1 MPKDADRRDVTRD
14 ENEQKKFE
22 TFFTTSVAQVPEE
35 MINPSRQPDRKHG
48 LLARFFGRLEKA
60 RGTPPPD
67 EPEEEVFWAETP
79 IAPTGEIMLDRSAP
93 EKADGSLELAAHPSL
108 EDLTRELEADRP
120 AAETPPPEPQQPETP
135 APAPARTAPAG
146 PAKPEPVRLEPEKPE
161 PAEPEPLRLEEPP
174 VQIAPVP
181 EPEQKPKPEPKP
193 EPRPAPAART
203 GTSNAARPVAAP
215 QPARAKPA
223 PNRDKPRK
231 KQARRPDAEDKE
243 LEELKVMLE
252 TMGPQP
258 VKAPPKPEE
267 DKEITQ
273 QVGGFH
279 FFGVGE
285 DEAPRGETPPPS
297 LDDTMSIELHEEE
310 PAPEAPAPTPTAQDA
325 PEAAES
331 HAAPA
336 HAASRRR
343 GKKARAKPVPEQ
355 EAGPAEQEPASA
367 PADAAPAPDAAPSD
381 APEEAAAAPETPQTP
396 EEAAQALGQT
406 VASLNLRCALSG
418 ILAAALLWA
427 GLVYEGILPPMAG
440 LTPATAPAAFLGAN
454 LLLLAGALAVSYS
467 VLRDGLL
474 GLVKEPSYETMPA
487 LAGAAALVQAAVAL
501 LNPDAYQAT
510 TLTLMSGAAAL
521 ALFMANLG
529 NRLLAASVRDGYKL
543 AASGVEHEGA
553 YRAKDKDLI
562 RCLAPTLEE
571 KDPWILLSRPVEGD
585 GGFLAQSFGPRAGE
599 KRAQLLARILL
610 GCAAVGAVWMLAT
623 GKGVNGAAAAL
634 AAILCLGAP
643 LSATLIAGLT
653 ALRTERTAGAV
664 GAVIPGWPGIE
675 ELNGIDTVQVDAG
688 ELFTP
693 ESAQLEDIRIF
704 KGGRIDRAILYAGS
718 VLNQGCNTLSR
729 LFRTIIADRT
739 DILPPVKDL
748 EVHTGLGFS
757 AWCDNNR
764 ILIGTRAYMEQEGVP
779 LPEADYEAKHSR
791 NGELQVLYLA
801 VSGNMYAMFVLRY
814 VGGKHA
820 ARCLSILQKE
830 NIRLLVTCQDPSL
843 TAEKIAAAYHL
854 PEGFVTVLNEQQCA
868 ALAPA
873 VSATGDADC
882 CMLHLKGFASLT
894 GGLRA
899 AQRAQA
905 AENTGAAI
913 QMVSAGFSALIGLL
927 LSYSGS
933 VGTLSLLVVLMYQAA
948 WSGLGI
954 AAAAMKQN
962 S

>member
-93 EKADGSLELAAHPSL
+93 EKADGSLELAARPSL
-108 EDLTRELEADRP
+108 EELTQELEPDHPAEAAPDP
-120 AAETPPPEPQQPETP
+120 AASQPEPP
-135 APAPARTAPAG
+135 APAPAQAAG
-146 PAKPEPVRLEPEKPE
+146 PVPAEPAPPE

-174 VQIAPVP
+174 EPVQPVP
-181 EPEQKPKPEPKP
+181 EPERKPEPKP
-193 EPRPAPAART
+193 EPRPARTEKPASAPRPAA
-203 GTSNAARPVAAP
+203 SQPVRAKHAAP
-215 QPARAKPA
+215 SGP
-223 PNRDKPRK
+223 DKPYK
-231 KQARRPDAEDKE
+231 KQTRRPDAEDKE
-243 LEELKVMLE
+243 LEKLKVMLE

-258 VKAPPKPEE
+258 VKAPPPPEE

-285 DEAPRGETPPPS
+285 DEAPRGATPPPS

-310 PAPEAPAPTPTAQDA
+310 PVPEAPAQPPA
-325 PEAAES
+325 PESETGS

-543 AASGVEHEGA
+543 AVSGVEHEGA
-553 YRAKDKDLI
+553 YRATDKDLI

-664 GAVIPGWPGIE
+664 GAVIPGWAGIE

-748 EVHTGLGFS
+748 EVHTGMGFS

-873 VSATGDADC
+873 VSATGDAAC

-954 AAAAMKQN
+954 AAAAMKQH

>member
-93 EKADGSLELAAHPSL
+93 EKADGSLELAARPSL

-120 AAETPPPEPQQPETP
+120 AAETPPPEPQPPETP
-135 APAPARTAPAG
+135 APAPA
-146 PAKPEPVRLEPEKPE
+146 RLEPEKPE

-174 VQIAPVP
+174 VQSVPAP

-193 EPRPAPAART
+193 KPRPAPAART
-203 GTSNAARPVAAP
+203 GTSNAARPAAAS

-223 PNRDKPRK
+223 ANRDKPHK

-543 AASGVEHEGA
+543 AVSGVEHEGA
-553 YRAKDKDLI
+553 YRATDKDLI

-779 LPEADYEAKHSR
+779 LPEAAYEAKHSH
-791 NGELQVLYLA
+791 NGELQILYLA

-954 AAAAMKQN
+954 AAAAMKQH

>member
-93 EKADGSLELAAHPSL
+93 EKADGSLELAARPSL

-120 AAETPPPEPQQPETP
+120 AAETPPPEPQPPETP
-135 APAPARTAPAG
+135 APAPA
-146 PAKPEPVRLEPEKPE
+146 RLEPEKPE

-174 VQIAPVP
+174 VQSVPAP

-193 EPRPAPAART
+193 KPRPAPAART
-203 GTSNAARPVAAP
+203 GTSNAARPAAAS

-223 PNRDKPRK
+223 ANRDKPHK

-543 AASGVEHEGA
+543 AVSGVEHEGA
-553 YRAKDKDLI
+553 YRATDKDLI

-954 AAAAMKQN
+954 AAAAMKQH

>member
-1 MPKDADRRDVTRD
+1 
-14 ENEQKKFE
+14 
-22 TFFTTSVAQVPEE
+22 

-93 EKADGSLELAAHPSL
+93 EKADGSLELAARPSL

-120 AAETPPPEPQQPETP
+120 AAETPPPEPQPPETP
-135 APAPARTAPAG
+135 APAPA
-146 PAKPEPVRLEPEKPE
+146 RLEPEKPE

-174 VQIAPVP
+174 VQSVPAP

-193 EPRPAPAART
+193 KPRPAPAART
-203 GTSNAARPVAAP
+203 GTSNAARPAAAS

-223 PNRDKPRK
+223 ANRDKPHK

-297 LDDTMSIELHEEE
+297 LEDTMSIELHEEDGQKAP
-310 PAPEAPAPTPTAQDA
+310 PAAPA
-325 PEAAES
+325 AEETGGE

-336 HAASRRR
+336 HAAARRR
-343 GKKARAKPVPEQ
+343 GKKARSRPAPAPEP
-355 EAGPAEQEPASA
+355 EAASA
-367 PADAAPAPDAAPSD
+367 PQPEPAAPAAEAPAPDSKTEPDLPVQEAP
-381 APEEAAAAPETPQTP
+381 PTEEEAAR
-396 EEAAQALGQT
+396 ALGQT

-427 GLVYEGILPPMAG
+427 GLIYEGILPGMAG
-440 LTPATAPAAFLGAN
+440 LSPATAPAAFLGAN
-454 LLLLAGALAVSYS
+454 LLLLAAALAVSYS
-467 VLRDGLL
+467 ILRDGLL
-474 GLVKEPSYETMPA
+474 GLVKTPSYETLPA
-487 LAGAAALVQAAVAL
+487 LAGAAALIQAVVAL
-501 LNPDAYQAT
+501 LNPEAYQAT

-543 AASGVEHEGA
+543 AASGVEHQGA
-553 YRAKDKDLI
+553 YRAQDKDLI

-571 KDPWILLSRPVEGD
+571 KDPWILLSRPLEGD

-610 GCAAVGAVWMLAT
+610 GCALAGALWMAAT
-623 GKGVNGAAAAL
+623 GKGANGAAAAL
-634 AAILCLGAP
+634 AAVLCLGAP
-643 LSATLIAGLT
+643 LSSTLIAGLT

-664 GAVIPGWPGIE
+664 GAVIPGWAGIE

-704 KGGRIDRAILYAGS
+704 KGGRIDRAILYTGS

-779 LPEADYEAKHSR
+779 LPEAAYEAKHSR
-791 NGELQVLYLA
+791 NGELQILYLA

-854 PEGFVTVLNEQQCA
+854 PEGLVTVLNEAQCT

-873 VSATGDADC
+873 VSAAGDTPC
-882 CMLHLKGFASLT
+882 CMLHLRGFASLT

-905 AENTGAAI
+905 AESTGAAV

-933 VGTLSLLVVLMYQAA
+933 IGTLSLLVVLMYQAA
-948 WSGLGI
+948 WSALSI
-954 AAAAMKQN
+954 AAAAMKQHG
-962 S
+962 

>member
-1 MPKDADRRDVTRD
+1 MPKDADRRDPTRPAA
-14 ENEQKKFE
+14 EQLEQEQREKFK

-35 MINPSRQPDRKHG
+35 MIPRDESRPDRKHG
-48 LLARFFGRLEKA
+48 LLARFFAKKEKEA
-60 RGTPPPD
+60 GGAAPD
-67 EPEEEVFWAETP
+67 GAGEALFRAETP
-79 IAPTGEIMLDRSAP
+79 APPTGEIVLDGAMAR
-93 EKADGSLELAAHPSL
+93 EKADENLALARPTLEELTLELEEPPAPPAQPAPA
-108 EDLTRELEADRP
+108 EQPAP
-120 AAETPPPEPQQPETP
+120 AAEPVKKPEPPPQP
-135 APAPARTAPAG
+135 APAP
-146 PAKPEPVRLEPEKPE
+146 KPE
-161 PAEPEPLRLEEPP
+161 PAPQAAPQTVKEPEP
-174 VQIAPVP
+174 AK
-181 EPEQKPKPEPKP
+181 KP
-193 EPRPAPAART
+193 
-203 GTSNAARPVAAP
+203 AP
-215 QPARAKPA
+215 QP
-223 PNRDKPRK
+223 PRK
-231 KQARRPDAEDKE
+231 KQDRRRRAAARVPDREDAE
-243 LEELKVMLE
+243 LEKLKVMLE

-258 VKAPPKPEE
+258 AKPAPAPPPEE
-267 DKEITQ
+267 DREVTE

-285 DEAPRGETPPPS
+285 DEAPRGETPPVS
-297 LDDTMSIELHEEE
+297 LEDTMSLELHEEDAPAE
-310 PAPEAPAPTPTAQDA
+310 SPAPPKEVAPAAERPAAPAQPPEQPPAEAPAPQ
-325 PEAAES
+325 AAEEP
-331 HAAPA
+331 AAEPQD
-336 HAASRRR
+336 
-343 GKKARAKPVPEQ
+343 PEQ
-355 EAGPAEQEPASA
+355 
-367 PADAAPAPDAAPSD
+367 
-381 APEEAAAAPETPQTP
+381 AAAD
-396 EEAAQALGQT
+396 LDRT
-406 VASLNLRCALSG
+406 VASLTLRCALSG
-418 ILAAALLWA
+418 ILALALVWA
-427 GLVYEGILPPMAG
+427 GLVYEGVLPAMVG
-440 LTPATAPAAFLGAN
+440 LSPSVAPAAFLGGN
-454 LLLLAGALAVSYS
+454 LLLLAAAVAVSRS
-467 VLRDGLL
+467 TMQEGLA
-474 GLVKEPSYETMPA
+474 GLVKGPSYDTMPA
-487 LAGAAALVQAAVAL
+487 LAAAAALVQAVAAL
-501 LNPDAYQAT
+501 LAPDAYRAT
-510 TLTLMSGAAAL
+510 TLTLMSGAAAA
-521 ALFMANLG
+521 ALFFNNLG
-529 NRLLAASVRDGYKL
+529 TRLLAVSVRDGYKI
-543 AASGVEHEGA
+543 AAGGVSHEGA
-553 YRAKDKDLI
+553 YRAADRDLV
-562 RCLAPTLEE
+562 RRLAPALEE
-571 KDPWILLSRPVEGD
+571 KDPWILLSRPIEGD
-585 GGFLAQSFGPRAGE
+585 GGFLTQSFGPRAGE
-599 KRAQLLARILL
+599 KKVQTLARVLLAAALAGGLWSLL
-610 GCAAVGAVWMLAT
+610 T
-623 GKGVNGAAAAL
+623 GKGPAGAAAAL
-634 AAILCLGAP
+634 ASVLCLGAP
-643 LSATLIAGLT
+643 FSSTLVAGLA
-653 ALRTERTAGAV
+653 ALRTQRTAGAL
-664 GAVIPGWPGIE
+664 GAVIPGWAAIE
-675 ELNGIDTVQVDAG
+675 ELNGIDTIQVDAG

-704 KGGRIDRAILYAGS
+704 KGGRIDRAILYTAS

-954 AAAAMKQN
+954 AAAAMKQH

>member
-120 AAETPPPEPQQPETP
+120 AAETPPPEPQPPETP
-135 APAPARTAPAG
+135 APAPARTAQPVPAG
-146 PAKPEPVRLEPEKPE
+146 PAKREPARMEPEKPE

-174 VQIAPVP
+174 VQSAPAP

-193 EPRPAPAART
+193 KPRPAPAART
-203 GTSNAARPVAAP
+203 GTSNAARPAAAS

-223 PNRDKPRK
+223 PNRDKPHK

-285 DEAPRGETPPPS
+285 DEAPRGATPPPS
-297 LDDTMSIELHEEE
+297 LEDTMSIELHEEDGPKAP
-310 PAPEAPAPTPTAQDA
+310 PAAPA
-325 PEAAES
+325 AEETGGE

-336 HAASRRR
+336 HAAARRR
-343 GKKARAKPVPEQ
+343 GKKARSRP
-355 EAGPAEQEPASA
+355 
-367 PADAAPAPDAAPSD
+367 APAP
-381 APEEAAAAPETPQTP
+381 APEEAAPAPQPEPAVPAAEAPDSKTEPDLPVQEAPPTE
-396 EEAAQALGQT
+396 EEAARALGQT

-427 GLVYEGILPPMAG
+427 GLIYEGILPGMAG
-440 LTPATAPAAFLGAN
+440 LSPATAPAAFLGAN
-454 LLLLAGALAVSYS
+454 LLLLAAALAVSYS
-467 VLRDGLL
+467 ILRDGLL
-474 GLVKEPSYETMPA
+474 GLVRTPSYETLPA
-487 LAGAAALVQAAVAL
+487 LAGAAALLQAVVAL
-501 LNPDAYQAT
+501 LNPEAYQAT

-529 NRLLAASVRDGYKL
+529 NRLLAWSVRDGYKL
-543 AASGVEHEGA
+543 AVSGVEHQGA
-553 YRAKDKDLI
+553 YRAQDKDLI

-571 KDPWILLSRPVEGD
+571 KDPWILLSRPLEGD

-610 GCAAVGAVWMLAT
+610 GCALAGALWMAAT
-623 GKGVNGAAAAL
+623 GKGANGAAAAL
-634 AAILCLGAP
+634 AAVLCLGAP
-643 LSATLIAGLT
+643 LSSTLIAGLT

-664 GAVIPGWPGIE
+664 GAVIPGWAGIE

-779 LPEADYEAKHSR
+779 LPEAAYEAKHSR
-791 NGELQVLYLA
+791 NGELQILYLA

-873 VSATGDADC
+873 VSATGDAAC

-954 AAAAMKQN
+954 AAAAMKQH

>member
-93 EKADGSLELAAHPSL
+93 EKADGSLELAARPSL

-120 AAETPPPEPQQPETP
+120 AAETPPPEPQPPETP
-135 APAPARTAPAG
+135 APAPA
-146 PAKPEPVRLEPEKPE
+146 RLEPEKPE

-174 VQIAPVP
+174 VQSVPAP

-193 EPRPAPAART
+193 KPRPAPAART
-203 GTSNAARPVAAP
+203 GTSNAARPAAAS

-223 PNRDKPRK
+223 ANRDKPHK

-543 AASGVEHEGA
+543 AVSGVEHEGA
-553 YRAKDKDLI
+553 YRATDKDLI

-854 PEGFVTVLNEQQCA
+854 PEGLVTVLNEAQCT

-873 VSATGDADC
+873 VSAAGDTPC
-882 CMLHLKGFASLT
+882 CMLHLRGFASLT

-905 AENTGAAI
+905 AESTGAAV

-933 VGTLSLLVVLMYQAA
+933 IGTLSLLVVLMYQAA
-948 WSGLGI
+948 WSALSI
-954 AAAAMKQN
+954 AAAAMKQHG
-962 S
+962 

>member
-174 VQIAPVP
+174 VQSAPAP

-543 AASGVEHEGA
+543 AVSGVEHEGA
-553 YRAKDKDLI
+553 YRATDKDLI

-954 AAAAMKQN
+954 AAAAMKQH

>member
-1 MPKDADRRDVTRD
+1 MPKDADRRDLTRD
-14 ENEQKKFE
+14 EIEKKKFE

-93 EKADGSLELAAHPSL
+93 EKADGSLELAARPSL

-120 AAETPPPEPQQPETP
+120 AAETPPPEPQPPETP
-135 APAPARTAPAG
+135 APAPA
-146 PAKPEPVRLEPEKPE
+146 RLEPEKPE

-174 VQIAPVP
+174 VQSVPAP

-193 EPRPAPAART
+193 KPRPAPAART
-203 GTSNAARPVAAP
+203 GTSNAARPAAAS

-223 PNRDKPRK
+223 ANRDKPHK

-440 LTPATAPAAFLGAN
+440 LTPATAPAAFMGAN

-474 GLVKEPSYETMPA
+474 GLVKAPSYETMPA
-487 LAGAAALVQAAVAL
+487 LAGAAALVQAVVAL

-529 NRLLAASVRDGYKL
+529 NRLLAASVQDGYKL

-664 GAVIPGWPGIE
+664 GAVIPGWSGIE

-843 TAEKIAAAYHL
+843 TADKIAAAYHL
-854 PEGFVTVLNEQQCA
+854 PEGLVTVLNEAQCT

-873 VSATGDADC
+873 VSAAGDTPC
-882 CMLHLKGFASLT
+882 CILHLRGFASLT

-905 AENTGAAI
+905 AESTGAAV

-933 VGTLSLLVVLMYQAA
+933 IGTLSLLVVLMYQAA
-948 WSGLGI
+948 WSALSI
-954 AAAAMKQN
+954 AAAAMKQH

>member
-93 EKADGSLELAAHPSL
+93 EKADGSLELAARPSL

-120 AAETPPPEPQQPETP
+120 AAETPPPEPQPPETP
-135 APAPARTAPAG
+135 APAPA
-146 PAKPEPVRLEPEKPE
+146 RLEPEKPE

-174 VQIAPVP
+174 VQSVPAP

-193 EPRPAPAART
+193 KPRPAPAART
-203 GTSNAARPVAAP
+203 GTSNAARPAAAS

-223 PNRDKPRK
+223 ANRDKPHK

-440 LTPATAPAAFLGAN
+440 LTPATAPAAFMGAN

-474 GLVKEPSYETMPA
+474 GLVKAPSYETMPA
-487 LAGAAALVQAAVAL
+487 LAGAAALVQAVVAL

-529 NRLLAASVRDGYKL
+529 NRLLAASVQDGYKL

-664 GAVIPGWPGIE
+664 GAVIPGWSGIE

-873 VSATGDADC
+873 VSATGDAAC

-954 AAAAMKQN
+954 AAAAMKQH

>member
-93 EKADGSLELAAHPSL
+93 EKADGSLELAARPSL

-120 AAETPPPEPQQPETP
+120 AAETPPPEPQPPETP
-135 APAPARTAPAG
+135 APAPA
-146 PAKPEPVRLEPEKPE
+146 RLEPEKPE

-174 VQIAPVP
+174 VQSVPAP

-193 EPRPAPAART
+193 KPRPAPAART
-203 GTSNAARPVAAP
+203 GTSNAARPAAAS

-223 PNRDKPRK
+223 ANRDKPHK

-543 AASGVEHEGA
+543 AVSGVEHEGA
-553 YRAKDKDLI
+553 YRATDKDLI

-854 PEGFVTVLNEQQCA
+854 PEGLVTVLNEAQCT

-873 VSATGDADC
+873 VSAAGDTPC
-882 CMLHLKGFASLT
+882 CMLHLRGFASLT

-905 AENTGAAI
+905 AESTGAAV

-933 VGTLSLLVVLMYQAA
+933 IGTLSLLVVLMYQAA
-948 WSGLGI
+948 WSALSI
-954 AAAAMKQN
+954 AAAAMKQH

>member
-79 IAPTGEIMLDRSAP
+79 IAPTGEIMLDRAAP
-93 EKADGSLELAAHPSL
+93 EKADGSLELAARPSL

-174 VQIAPVP
+174 VQSAPAP

-543 AASGVEHEGA
+543 AVSGVEHEGA
-553 YRAKDKDLI
+553 YRATDKDLI

-954 AAAAMKQN
+954 AAAAMKQH

>member
-93 EKADGSLELAAHPSL
+93 EKADGSLELAARPSL

-120 AAETPPPEPQQPETP
+120 AAETPPPEPQPPETP
-135 APAPARTAPAG
+135 APAPA
-146 PAKPEPVRLEPEKPE
+146 RLEPEKPE

-174 VQIAPVP
+174 VQSVPAP

-193 EPRPAPAART
+193 KPRPAPAART
-203 GTSNAARPVAAP
+203 GTSNAARPAAAS

-223 PNRDKPRK
+223 ANRDKPHK

-440 LTPATAPAAFLGAN
+440 LTPATAPAAFMGAN

-474 GLVKEPSYETMPA
+474 GLVKAPSYETMPA
-487 LAGAAALVQAAVAL
+487 LAGAAALVQAVVAL

-529 NRLLAASVRDGYKL
+529 NRLLAASVQDGYKL

-664 GAVIPGWPGIE
+664 GAVIPGWSGIE

-843 TAEKIAAAYHL
+843 TADKIAAAYHL
-854 PEGFVTVLNEQQCA
+854 PEGLVTVLNEAQCT

-873 VSATGDADC
+873 VSAAGDTPC
-882 CMLHLKGFASLT
+882 CILHLRGFASLT

-905 AENTGAAI
+905 AESTGAAV

-933 VGTLSLLVVLMYQAA
+933 IGTLSLLVVLMYQAA
-948 WSGLGI
+948 WSALSI
-954 AAAAMKQN
+954 AAAAMKQH

>member
-93 EKADGSLELAAHPSL
+93 EKADGSLELAARPSL

-135 APAPARTAPAG
+135 APAPARTAQPVPAG
-146 PAKPEPVRLEPEKPE
+146 PQSPNRPGWNRKNRSRPNPNLSGWRSRPSRAPPRRSRNRDQNRSPNRNPGPPRRPGPGPQTPRVRR
-161 PAEPEPLRLEEPP
+161 LRPS
-174 VQIAPVP
+174 
-181 EPEQKPKPEPKP
+181 
-193 EPRPAPAART
+193 RPAQSPPPT
-203 GTSNAARPVAAP
+203 GTSPTKR
-215 QPARAKPA
+215 
-223 PNRDKPRK
+223 
-231 KQARRPDAEDKE
+231 QARRPDAEDKE

-310 PAPEAPAPTPTAQDA
+310 PAPEAPAPTPTTQDA

-343 GKKARAKPVPEQ
+343 GKKARAKPAAEPERLPEQ
-355 EAGPAEQEPASA
+355 EAVPAQEPAPAAPAAAETEPASA
-367 PADAAPAPDAAPSD
+367 P
-381 APEEAAAAPETPQTP
+381 EETAAADTPQTP
-396 EEAAQALGQT
+396 EESAQALGQT

-427 GLVYEGILPPMAG
+427 GLVYEGILPAMAG
-440 LTPATAPAAFLGAN
+440 LSPAVAPAAFMGAN

-474 GLVKEPSYETMPA
+474 GLVKAPSYETMPA
-487 LAGAAALVQAAVAL
+487 LAGAAALVQAVVAL

-529 NRLLAASVRDGYKL
+529 NRLLAASVQDGYKL
-543 AASGVEHEGA
+543 AASGVEHEGS
-553 YRAKDKDLI
+553 YRAKDKE
-562 RCLAPTLEE
+562 P
-571 KDPWILLSRPVEGD
+571 DPLPGPHPGRKGPLDP
-585 GGFLAQSFGPRAGE
+585 AQP
-599 KRAQLLARILL
+599 
-610 GCAAVGAVWMLAT
+610 
-623 GKGVNGAAAAL
+623 
-634 AAILCLGAP
+634 P
-643 LSATLIAGLT
+643 
-653 ALRTERTAGAV
+653 
-664 GAVIPGWPGIE
+664 
-675 ELNGIDTVQVDAG
+675 
-688 ELFTP
+688 
-693 ESAQLEDIRIF
+693 
-704 KGGRIDRAILYAGS
+704 GGRGRRVPGPEFWPAG
-718 VLNQGCNTLSR
+718 R
-729 LFRTIIADRT
+729 
-739 DILPPVKDL
+739 
-748 EVHTGLGFS
+748 
-757 AWCDNNR
+757 
-764 ILIGTRAYMEQEGVP
+764 
-779 LPEADYEAKHSR
+779 
-791 NGELQVLYLA
+791 
-801 VSGNMYAMFVLRY
+801 
-814 VGGKHA
+814 
-820 ARCLSILQKE
+820 
-830 NIRLLVTCQDPSL
+830 
-843 TAEKIAAAYHL
+843 
-854 PEGFVTVLNEQQCA
+854 
-868 ALAPA
+868 
-873 VSATGDADC
+873 
-882 CMLHLKGFASLT
+882 
-894 GGLRA
+894 
-899 AQRAQA
+899 
-905 AENTGAAI
+905 
-913 QMVSAGFSALIGLL
+913 
-927 LSYSGS
+927 
-933 VGTLSLLVVLMYQAA
+933 
-948 WSGLGI
+948 
-954 AAAAMKQN
+954 
-962 S
+962 